1 MYVLDI
7 TMYSIQQY
15 ISSFNFF
22 LILFLYFYHT
32 NQHLIKIAIHNSVE
46 LSQFKIHILSLPNV
60 NTHKPNVEKKI

>member
-7 TMYSIQQY
+7 TMYSTQQY
-15 ISSFNFF
+15 IYIFF
-22 LILFLYFYHT
+22 QFFLYFYHT

-60 NTHKPNVEKKI
+60 NILKPNPNVEKKI